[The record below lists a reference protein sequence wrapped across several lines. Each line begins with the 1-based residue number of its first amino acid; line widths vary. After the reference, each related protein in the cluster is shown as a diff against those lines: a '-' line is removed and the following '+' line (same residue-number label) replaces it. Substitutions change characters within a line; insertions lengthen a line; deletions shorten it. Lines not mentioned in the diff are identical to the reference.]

1 MTKSACIGHGA
12 AAESIRIERTSLA
25 RILSSGTIRNGF
37 HHRIIAS
44 LQTHV
49 RSAIFP
55 RSMNQKN
62 ISNLA
67 TPAGRQV
74 YQEYWIDLVT
84 EQRAAVLPSLW
95 RLWRVAAFG
104 SEIRI
109 TSTDTL
115 HRIGHPLGPRNAMRV
130 FMEEIIVRHYFNNVQ
145 ALVYF
150 GAVIL
155 LIFLGLRFAGL
166 LSEEVA
172 LIGIGIEAL
181 MCLVLFTVLFYSP
194 EDEHHAPAQSAEEVE
209 EEPEDEQAIIRE
221 VLEEIEEI
229 GSSYASLGL
238 RLEHLAKAQEESI
251 RELGQRV
258 EAIQGL
264 SLLQSHAERLETT
277 NTLLT
282 QLTGAIDGM
291 NKRIDML
298 FGKELEYHVRQELER
313 ILARDMNGT
322 ARAAEERNR

>member
-1 MTKSACIGHGA
+1 
-12 AAESIRIERTSLA
+12 
-25 RILSSGTIRNGF
+25 
-37 HHRIIAS
+37 
-44 LQTHV
+44 
-49 RSAIFP
+49 
-55 RSMNQKN
+55 MNQKT

-74 YQEYWIDLVT
+74 YQDYWNDLVT

-95 RLWRVAAFG
+95 RLWRIAAFG

-109 TSTDTL
+109 TSTDTV

-194 EDEHHAPAQSAEEVE
+194 EDDHHAIVQAQVEEETE
-209 EEPEDEQAIIRE
+209 EEPEDERTIIRE

-238 RLEHLAKAQEESI
+238 RLEHLAKAQEESV

-264 SLLQSHAERLETT
+264 NLLQSHAERLDTT

-282 QLTGAIDGM
+282 QLTGAIEGM

-313 ILARDMNGT
+313 ILARDMNGAVRPT
-322 ARAAEERNR
+322 EERNL